1 MALSLR
7 RPGFDPWSGELFTSA
22 PASHSAPQKA
32 KLAERRL
39 SRDQSR
45 RGSLSAMLLD
55 SNSLGF
61 DPASVTDGLGDDRE
75 EIFHLMG
82 WVFSFGKMESEFPPR
97 TV

>member
-1 MALSLR
+1 
-7 RPGFDPWSGELFTSA
+7 
-22 PASHSAPQKA
+22 
-32 KLAERRL
+32 
-39 SRDQSR
+39 
-45 RGSLSAMLLD
+45 MLLD

-82 WVFSFGKMESEFPPR
+82 LVFSFGKMESEFPPR